1 MYLKEKV
8 YTVIKERITTGVYSP
23 GQILDEKQ
31 IIQELGISRTPF
43 REAVNALNKENLV
56 IIHPGRGIY
65 VRDYSY
71 KDMLELFDTRYILE
85 PAALRAVT
93 CKIPREKLEA
103 LKVDHLKAIESG
115 DIDQMH
121 DADRHFLSEIMDAAG
136 NSLLARV
143 MANMNEFDWLMVMHE
158 RSTKSMTLALQEHIS
173 QIEAML
179 ANDLELVE
187 ETARRHIIESRKRAM
202 GLAF

>member
-23 GQILDEKQ
+23 GQLLDEKE
-31 IIQELGISRTPF
+31 IIRELGISRTPF

-85 PAALRAVT
+85 PAALRAVAL
-93 CKIPREKLEA
+93 KIPHENLEA
-103 LKVDHLKAIESG
+103 LKAQHLRAIESEN
-115 DIDQMH
+115 IDEMH
-121 DADRHFLSEIMDAAG
+121 DADRHFLSEIMESAG
-136 NSLLARV
+136 NGLLARV
-143 MANMNEFDWLMVMHE
+143 MSSMNEFDWLMVMHE
-158 RSTKSMTLALQEHIS
+158 RSTKSMALALQEHIT
-173 QIEAML
+173 QIDAML
-179 ANDLELVE
+179 KGDPDLVE